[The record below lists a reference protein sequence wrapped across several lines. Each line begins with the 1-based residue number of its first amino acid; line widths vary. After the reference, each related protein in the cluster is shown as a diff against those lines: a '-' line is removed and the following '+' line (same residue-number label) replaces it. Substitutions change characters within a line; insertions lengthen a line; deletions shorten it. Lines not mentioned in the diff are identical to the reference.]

1 MTWDLVERLCRGGG
15 EGSPMSLVWILKR
28 LVSVLI
34 NAWIVPLSEIERKFF
49 VFVGILAKG
58 DSDAL

>member
-1 MTWDLVERLCRGGG
+1 MLCPSFVIGDLIYRLDT
-15 EGSPMSLVWILKR
+15 VYKR

-34 NAWIVPLSEIERKFF
+34 IERKFF
-49 VFVGILAKG
+49 VFIGILDKG

>member
-1 MTWDLVERLCRGGG
+1 
-15 EGSPMSLVWILKR
+15 MSLVSILKR

-34 NAWIVPLSEIERKFF
+34 IERKFF
-49 VFVGILAKG
+49 VFIGILDKG